1 MYCQPLSRNLV
12 LVFFVFVSL
21 FTLPAQSVKELE
33 LQRKQT
39 LKKLETTSKLLNE
52 TQKSKRSSLTKLTI
66 INKNITERKE
76 LIKNIGTE
84 VVKLDDQI
92 GKLDTE
98 KKVLVNKLIILKN
111 GYAKLVQEAHINR
124 SLYTKIMFVLSA
136 SSFDQSFRRLRYL
149 QEFTAY
155 SKEQVREIEGV
166 KVEIEHKN
174 DSLQINKNTKV
185 EVIQLKQSETQKL
198 SKDEKKEK
206 QLFTDLKK
214 KESKLR
220 ADQKIQQKKAND
232 LNNRIAAVIAE
243 QIRKAEAARTAEK
256 QKQLAAQKAA
266 DAKRVAE
273 AKRAEEAKKAEE
285 QTKRIAAERASE
297 ARRIAEERNAKAK
310 SEASKAAVKAALKA
324 EAEAKAE
331 MKAAASETIKATEEV
346 KATSISSVS
355 ALTKEENLLSGNF
368 ERNKGRL
375 PWPTSNGFINGHF
388 GVQQHPILKHVVTNN
403 RGIYIQTPSGSSARA
418 VFDGIVTKCGFFP
431 GSNSLVIIQHGDYRT
446 VYANLTQVYV
456 REGERISAK
465 QTLGKIYTDT
475 DNDNKTELYFQIY
488 NGRNLINP
496 ESWISR

>member
-1 MYCQPLSRNLV
+1 MHFQAITRTLM
-12 LVFFVFVSL
+12 LVFFAFCVL
-21 FTLPAQSVKELE
+21 LALHAQSVKELE
-33 LQRKQT
+33 IQRKQT
-39 LKKLETTSKLLNE
+39 LRTLETTSKLLNE
-52 TQKSKRSSLTKLTI
+52 TKKSQRSSLTKLNI
-66 INKNITERKE
+66 INKNITERKV

-84 VVKLDDQI
+84 IIKLDDQI
-92 GKLDTE
+92 GQLGDE
-98 KKVLVNKLIILKN
+98 KTILENKLVVLKN
-111 GYAKLVQEAHINR
+111 DYAKLVQEAHINR

-149 QEFTAY
+149 QEYTAY
-155 SKEQVREIEGV
+155 RKDQVREIEGV
-166 KVEIEHKN
+166 KIEIEHKN
-174 DSLQINKNTKV
+174 DSLQTHKNTKV
-185 EVIQLKQSETQKL
+185 EVINLKQSEAQKL
-198 SKDEKKEK
+198 SKDEQKEK
-206 QLFTDLKK
+206 IVFTDLKK

-232 LNNRIAAVIAE
+232 LNNRIASIVAE
-243 QIRKAEAARTAEK
+243 QIRKAEAIRAAEK

-266 DAKRVAE
+266 DAKRIAE

-285 QTKRIAAERASE
+285 KAKRLAAERASE
-297 ARRIAEERNAKAK
+297 ARRIAEERDAKAK
-310 SEASKAAVKAALKA
+310 SEASKAAVKSALKA

-331 MKAAASETIKATEEV
+331 AKVAASETAKATEEV
-346 KATSISSVS
+346 KVTSIGSVS
-355 ALTKEENLLSGNF
+355 ILTKEENLLSGNF

-388 GVQQHPILKHVVTNN
+388 GVQQHPILKHVITNN
-403 RGIYIQTPSGSSARA
+403 RGIYIQTPNGSSARA

-431 GSNSLVIIQHGDYRT
+431 GSNSLVIIQHGDFRT

-456 REGERISAK
+456 HEGERVSAK
-465 QTLGKIYTDT
+465 QSLGRIYTDT